1 MYETLHS
8 VRDIKLI
15 GEHMPSLNVRDKASR
30 TTLITDEM
38 IYAFAGLTGD
48 TNPVH
53 LDDAYAA
60 GTRFGRRI
68 AHGMIAAGLISAA
81 LANDLPGP
89 GTVYLSQTLQFKAPV
104 YPGDTITTTVEVKS
118 SRPDK
123 PIVTLRTSCANQAN
137 VVVLEGE
144 AIVLVSR

>member
-1 MYETLHS
+1 MLTLQPGDH
-8 VRDIKLI
+8 V
-15 GEHMPSLNVRDKASR
+15 SR
-30 TTLITDEM
+30 TTIVTDEM
-38 IYAFAGLTGD
+38 IRAFAALTGD

-53 LDDAYAA
+53 LDDTYAA

-104 YPGDTITTTVEVKS
+104 YPGDTITTTIEVKS
-118 SRPDK
+118 VRPDK
-123 PIVTLRTSCANQAN
+123 PIVTLNTTCTNQDQK
-137 VVVLEGE
+137 VVLEGE
-144 AIVLVSR
+144 AVVLVSQ

>member
-1 MYETLHS
+1 MSSLQP
-8 VRDIKLI
+8 
-15 GEHMPSLNVRDKASR
+15 GEKASR
-30 TTLITDEM
+30 TTPISDEM
-38 IYAFAGLTGD
+38 IRLFADLTGD

-53 LDDAYAA
+53 LDDVYAA

-68 AHGMIAAGLISAA
+68 AHGMIAAGLISAT

-118 SRPDK
+118 VRPDK
-123 PIVTLRTSCANQAN
+123 PIVTLVTVCKNQDDK
-137 VVVLEGE
+137 VVLEGE
-144 AIVLVSR
+144 ALVLVS

>member
-1 MYETLHS
+1 
-8 VRDIKLI
+8 
-15 GEHMPSLNVRDKASR
+15 MPSLQPGDKTSR
-30 TTLITDEM
+30 TTIITDEM
-38 IYAFAGLTGD
+38 IRAFAALTGD

-53 LDDAYAA
+53 LDDDYAA

-81 LANDLPGP
+81 LASDLPGP

-104 YPGDTITTTVEVKS
+104 FPGDAITTTLEVKHV
-118 SRPDK
+118 RPDK
-123 PIVTLRTSCANQAN
+123 PIVTLVTVCRNQDH

-144 AIVLVSR
+144 AVVLVS

>member
-1 MYETLHS
+1 MPALQP
-8 VRDIKLI
+8 
-15 GEHMPSLNVRDKASR
+15 GEKASR
-30 TTLITDEM
+30 TTLISDEM
-38 IYAFAGLTGD
+38 VRAFASLTGD

-68 AHGMIAAGLISAA
+68 AHGMIAAGLISAT

-89 GTVYLSQTLQFKAPV
+89 GTIYLSQTLQFKAPV
-104 YPGDTITTTVEVKS
+104 YPGDMLTTTVEVKS
-118 SRPDK
+118 ARPDK
-123 PIVTLRTSCANQAN
+123 PIVTLTTTCKNQSD

-144 AIVLVSR
+144 AVVLVSK

>member
-1 MYETLHS
+1 MPTLTP
-8 VRDIKLI
+8 
-15 GEHMPSLNVRDKASR
+15 GDKTTR
-30 TTLITDEM
+30 TKIISDDV
-38 IYAFAGLTGD
+38 IRSFAELTGD

-89 GTVYLSQTLQFKAPV
+89 GTVYLGQTLQFKAPV
-104 YPGDTITTTVEVKS
+104 YPGDTVTATVEVKS
-118 SRPDK
+118 VRADK
-123 PIVTLRTSCANQAN
+123 PIAVLTTFCTNQDN
-137 VVVLEGE
+137 VIVLEGE
-144 AIVLVSR
+144 ATVLYTP

>member
-1 MYETLHS
+1 MS
-8 VRDIKLI
+8 VLQP
-15 GEHMPSLNVRDKASR
+15 GDKASR
-30 TTLITDEM
+30 ITTITDEM
-38 IYAFAGLTGD
+38 IRAFADLTGD

-60 GTRFGRRI
+60 GTRFRRRI

-104 YPGDTITTTVEVKS
+104 YPGDTLTTSVEVKS
-118 SRPDK
+118 VRPDK
-123 PIVTLRTSCANQAN
+123 PIATLGTVCKNQDD
-137 VVVLEGE
+137 VIVLEGE
-144 AIVLVSR
+144 AVVLVSL